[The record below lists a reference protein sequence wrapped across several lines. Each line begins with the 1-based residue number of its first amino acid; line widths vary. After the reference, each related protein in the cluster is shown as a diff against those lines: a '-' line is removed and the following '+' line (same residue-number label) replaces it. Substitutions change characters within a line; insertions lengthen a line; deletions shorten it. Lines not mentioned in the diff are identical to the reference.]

1 MMAII
6 WNERYLI
13 CDKFTVPVSIRETK
27 MASMLWVHIGYMHV
41 STGNSIFTLDINIV
55 SISNY
60 ITEWLEN

>member
-1 MMAII
+1 
-6 WNERYLI
+6 
-13 CDKFTVPVSIRETK
+13 